1 MRPGIHSVTFDCVG
15 DPYDLGLFWSEL
27 LGRPLADDDKPGDP
41 EALIEDPDGGPRLLF
56 VRVPEGKTTKNRI
69 HFDLKPK
76 GRTREEEV
84 DRAITLGARMI
95 NDLRRPDGGGWVTM
109 ADPEG
114 NEFCVERAEP
124 APAPSATTD
133 PQSLRLEK
141 VTPDNIEAALALKVR
156 PDQERFVSPVA
167 QSLAEAYAQPD
178 TAWPRLVYD
187 GDELVGFVM
196 AFFDVRFDPE
206 NPENP
211 DDRPRSGLWRLNI
224 ADGKQRR
231 GYGRFA
237 VQSVCDE
244 IRRRG
249 RTRLV
254 TVTWAEGEGSPEPFY
269 LGLGFRRTGETSGD
283 QVVGELDLDA

>member
-1 MRPGIHSVTFDCVG
+1 M
-15 DPYDLGLFWSEL
+15 E
-27 LGRPLADDDKPGDP
+27 
-41 EALIEDPDGGPRLLF
+41 
-56 VRVPEGKTTKNRI
+56 
-69 HFDLKPK
+69 
-76 GRTREEEV
+76 
-84 DRAITLGARMI
+84 
-95 NDLRRPDGGGWVTM
+95 
-109 ADPEG
+109 DPEG
-114 NEFCVERAEP
+114 NEFCVERGELDPGPGP
-124 APAPSATTD
+124 AADAG
-133 PQSLRLEK
+133 PQSLRLEE
-141 VTPDNIEAALALKVR
+141 VMPGNVEAAIALKVR

-167 QSLAEAYAQPD
+167 QSLAEAYARPD

-206 NPENP
+206 NP

-224 ADGKQRR
+224 ADGHQRR

-237 VQSVCDE
+237 VESVRDE

-254 TVTWAEGEGSPEPFY
+254 TVTWAEGEGGPEPFY

-283 QVVGELDLDA
+283 QVVGELDPDA